1 MPIVYAENSALFEGN
16 CDIDL
21 AEEVDQWLAEHPAAS
36 VDLSALTRAHG
47 AIFQVFIKHR
57 ADITAWPAQG
67 RWDWVQKAIQ
77 DGIY

>member
-1 MPIVYAENSALFEGN
+1 MPIVYAENMAAFEGN

-21 AEEVDQWLAEHPAAS
+21 AEEVDQWLAEHPAAA

-57 ADITAWPAQG
+57 ANVISWPAEG
-67 RWDWVQKAIQ
+67 HWDWIKQAIKT
-77 DGIY
+77 GVY